1 MKLVDRDETV
11 LVVVGAGETTRDRP
25 YADTVRDA
33 VDARGNGQFYRRAV
47 VVGDAEY
54 LDRPELHRHPTIAV
68 GGPGV
73 NAVSQRLVAESPAL
87 WQSEDRAFVQGD
99 IEGIP
104 KRVVIWGMDAAATGR
119 AVDAFVSEGM
129 LDLLLDRI
137 WRFKPVAI
145 V

>member
-11 LVVVGAGETTRDRP
+11 LVVVGARETTRDRP
-25 YADTVRDA
+25 FADTVRDA

-73 NAVSQRLVAESPAL
+73 NAVSQRLVSESPAM

>member
-11 LVVVGAGETTRDRP
+11 MVVVGVGEANRDRP
-25 YADTVRDA
+25 FAVTVRDA
-33 VDARGNGQFYRRAV
+33 IDSRGNGQFYRRAL
-47 VVGDAEY
+47 VVGDQEY

-73 NAVSQRLVAESPAL
+73 NAVSQRLVADAPRM
-87 WQSEDRAFVQGD
+87 WQSDERAFVQGD

-104 KRVVIWGMDAAATGR
+104 KRVVIWGMDAGATSR
-119 AVDAFVSEGM
+119 AVDAFVGEGL

>member
-11 LVVVGAGETTRDRP
+11 LVVVGAGEGNRDRA
-25 YADTVRDA
+25 YADLVREAIDS
-33 VDARGNGQFYRRAV
+33 RGNGQFYRRGLV
-47 VVGDAEY
+47 VADSEY
-54 LDRPELHRHPTIAV
+54 LDHPELHRHPTIAV

-73 NAVSQRLVAESPAL
+73 NAVSQRLVADAPPM
-87 WQSEDRAFVQGD
+87 WQSDERAFVQGD
-99 IEGIP
+99 IEAAA

-119 AVDAFVSEGM
+119 AVEAFVGEGL

-137 WRFKPVAI
+137 WRFKPMAI